1 MRNVMIL
8 AAIQLRKFTFSVIMW
23 FLEPY
28 FKVLWEGVNLNF
40 FIVFKR
46 SAKKCF
52 ERSRIFRYGL
62 QSYFQYRAEPPG
74 RGRGGC
80 TVYTVH
86 APSPKKML

>member
-62 QSYFQYRAEPPG
+62 PKDILSKMQKSKAGGAYPP
-74 RGRGGC
+74 
-80 TVYTVH
+80 
-86 APSPKKML
+86 